1 MLQLTHMWRLNNI
14 LTEDKDTI
22 TIPREEFETMKK
34 ELLAFSDY
42 QRLSSLLIW
51 IGIAMVILHIGADIF
66 FHIV

>member
-1 MLQLTHMWRLNNI
+1 MPV
-14 LTEDKDTI
+14 EDKDTI
-22 TIPREEFETMKK
+22 IITRKEYEMMKK

-51 IGIAMVILHIGADIF
+51 IGIAMVVLHIVSDVF

>member
-1 MLQLTHMWRLNNI
+1 MENTSDEHIIISKKEYDNI
-14 LTEDKDTI
+14 
-22 TIPREEFETMKK
+22 KK

-51 IGIAMVILHIGADIF
+51 IGIAMVILHIAADVF

>member
-1 MLQLTHMWRLNNI
+1 MS
-14 LTEDKDTI
+14 EDEDYIKI
-22 TIPREEFETMKK
+22 SKEEYETMKK

>member
-1 MLQLTHMWRLNNI
+1 MWRLNNI
-14 LTEDKDTI
+14 LTEEKDTI

>member
-1 MLQLTHMWRLNNI
+1 MTV
-14 LTEDKDTI
+14 EEKDPI
-22 TIPREEFETMKK
+22 IIPRKEYEMMKK

-51 IGIAMVILHIGADIF
+51 IGIAMVILHIVADVF